1 MASVDLHGMPLDT
14 NDEMG
19 LSEIVN
25 DLNLIHTYTYY
36 KSKKF
41 FTLWLNQRMSEK
53 YWGNTRKSHGLAQF
67 H

>member
-36 KSKKF
+36 KSNKF
-41 FTLWLNQRMSEK
+41 FTLWVN
-53 YWGNTRKSHGLAQF
+53 
-67 H
+67 